1 MVLEKDLGFERRM
14 RGPVEEVYQ
23 TYFPG
28 CNVRY
33 TREHDELR
41 PFDDHFAIDTI
52 LDLPSGGIVTAQQKC
67 RRYGY
72 FLQYR
77 DFTQEYMNAVG
88 SAYESRGEWF
98 HLASQIYFYGWA
110 NPAENGLVAWLLLD
124 VVRYKMLVEKQGG
137 LEKMGTPRQNKEH
150 GKASF
155 YAIPVERL
163 RPALIGSHGLQDRPG
178 TRQP

>member
-1 MVLEKDLGFERRM
+1 MVFEDDIAFEKRM
-14 RGPVEEVYQ
+14 RGPVERVYQ
-23 TYFPG
+23 AFFPD
-28 CNVRY
+28 CQVRY

-52 LDLPSGGIVTAQQKC
+52 LELRSGGIVTAQQKC

-88 SAYESRGEWF
+88 STYESRGEWF

-110 NPAENGLVAWLLLD
+110 NRQENELVAWLLLD
-124 VVRYKMLVEKQGG
+124 VVKYRELVEEKGG
-137 LEKMGTPRQNKEH
+137 LEKIGTLRRNKDR

-155 YAIPVERL
+155 YSIPLEGL
-163 RPALIGSHGLQDRPG
+163 RPAFIGSHGI
-178 TRQP
+178 

>member
-1 MVLEKDLGFERRM
+1 MVFEDDIGFEKRM
-14 RGPVEEVYQ
+14 RGPVEGVYQ
-23 TYFPG
+23 TFFPG
-28 CNVRY
+28 CHVRY

-52 LDLPSGGIVTAQQKC
+52 LELQSGGIVTAQQKC

-88 SAYESRGEWF
+88 STYESRGEWF
-98 HLASQIYFYGWA
+98 HLASQVYFYGWA
-110 NPAENGLVAWLLLD
+110 NQNESELVAWLLLD
-124 VVRYKMLVEKQGG
+124 VVKYRRLVEDAGG
-137 LEKMGTPRQNKEH
+137 LEVIGTLHQNRDR

-155 YAIPVERL
+155 YSISLEKL
-163 RPALIGSHGLQDRPG
+163 RPAFIGSHGL
-178 TRQP
+178 